1 MAKTP
6 VTTKRGQKEWMDVR
20 LQMKSETSDIVDLT
34 IVIPVYNVE
43 NYVFEA
49 VQSVINLNPRPAQ
62 VVIINDGS
70 TDKSLD
76 ILNSEFAKYEFVE
89 IHSTKNNG
97 LGVARNIG
105 TSFARCKYVYYF
117 DSDDLLD
124 PGLTAKFSM
133 VLNETPDLE
142 LFVFSAK
149 SFYDSEISNTKD
161 IRKLPD
167 YARNMTARFNT
178 GEECFIALSKQKRFF
193 PNAWMYIFKK
203 SIIEDNELKFKPII
217 HEDEDF
223 TPQLFFKSKLTY
235 VCNDKFFLRRIRM
248 GSIMQ
253 SRFTEKNII
262 GYIESIYSQGELFM
276 YPGLEKDTRRLLLQ
290 RIRGNLINI
299 LAIKRSSNLTL
310 SSKVNVQV
318 TELFD
323 KYATVLE
330 KIAVNNF
337 IFYKIINIPIKALRK
352 LTYR

>member
-1 MAKTP
+1 
-6 VTTKRGQKEWMDVR
+6 MDAR
-20 LQMKSETSDIVDLT
+20 LQMTSEVIDIVDLT

-49 VQSVINLNPRPAQ
+49 VESVVNLKPRPAQ
-62 VVIINDGS
+62 IVIINDGS

-76 ILNSEFAKYEFVE
+76 ILNSEFSKYDFVE

-97 LGVARNIG
+97 LGIARNIG
-105 TSFARCKYVYYF
+105 TSFARCEYVYYF

-124 PGLTAKFSM
+124 PSLTSKFSA
-133 VLNETPDLE
+133 VLKECSDLE

-167 YARNMTARFNT
+167 YSRDITALFNT
-178 GEECFIALSKQKRFF
+178 GEECFVALSKKKRFF

-203 SIIEDNELKFKPII
+203 SIIEDGELKFKSII

-223 TPQLFFKSKLTY
+223 TPKLFFKSKLTY
-235 VCNDKFFLRRIRM
+235 VCNDKLFLRRIRM

-253 SRFTEKNII
+253 SRVTEKNII
-262 GYIESIYSQGELFM
+262 GYIESIYSQGELFRR
-276 YPGLEKDTRRLLLQ
+276 PGLSKIARIFLLQ

-299 LAIKRSSNLTL
+299 LALKRSANITL
-310 SSKVNVQV
+310 SSKVSIQV
-318 TELFD
+318 KELFD
-323 KYATVLE
+323 KYATALE

-337 IFYKIINIPIKALRK
+337 IVYKIINIPIKVLKK

>member
-1 MAKTP
+1 
-6 VTTKRGQKEWMDVR
+6 
-20 LQMKSETSDIVDLT
+20 MKSEAIDIVDLT

-43 NYVFEA
+43 SYVLEA
-49 VQSVINLNPRPAQ
+49 VQSAVNLKPRPAQ
-62 VVIINDGS
+62 IVIINDGS
-70 TDKSLD
+70 TDKSLE
-76 ILNSEFAKYEFVE
+76 ILNSEFSKYDFVE
-89 IHSTKNNG
+89 IYSTKNNG
-97 LGVARNIG
+97 LGIARNIG
-105 TSFARCKYVYYF
+105 TSFAKCKYVYYF

-124 PGLTAKFSM
+124 PGLTSKFSA
-133 VLNETPDLE
+133 VLNECSDLE

-167 YARNMTARFNT
+167 YSRDMTALFNT
-178 GEECFIALSKQKRFF
+178 GEECFIALSKKKRFF

-262 GYIESIYSQGELFM
+262 GYIESIYSQGELFIH
-276 YPGLEKDTRRLLLQ
+276 PGLSKASRILLLQ

-299 LAIKRSSNLTL
+299 LAIKRSANITL
-310 SSKVNVQV
+310 SSKVSVQV
-318 TELFD
+318 KELFD
-323 KYATVLE
+323 KYATALE

-337 IFYKIINIPIKALRK
+337 IAYKIINIPIKALKK

>member
-1 MAKTP
+1 
-6 VTTKRGQKEWMDVR
+6 MDAR
-20 LQMKSETSDIVDLT
+20 LQMKSDAIDIVDLT

-49 VQSVINLNPRPAQ
+49 VQSAVNLKPRPAQ
-62 VVIINDGS
+62 IVIINDGS

-76 ILNSEFAKYEFVE
+76 ILNSEFSKYDYVE

-97 LGVARNIG
+97 LGIARNIG

-124 PGLTAKFSM
+124 PGLTSKFST
-133 VLNETPDLE
+133 VLKEYSDLE
-142 LFVFSAK
+142 IFVFSAK
-149 SFYDSEISNTKD
+149 SFYDSEISNAKD

-167 YARNMTARFNT
+167 YSRDMTALFNT
-178 GEECFIALSKQKRFF
+178 GEECFIALSKKKRFF

-262 GYIESIYSQGELFM
+262 GYIESIYSQGELFIH
-276 YPGLEKDTRRLLLQ
+276 PGVSEAAKICLLQ

-299 LAIKRSSNLTL
+299 LAIKKSANIIL
-310 SSKVNVQV
+310 SSKVSVQV
-318 TELFD
+318 KMLFD
-323 KYATVLE
+323 QYATALE

-337 IFYKIINIPIKALRK
+337 IAYKIINILIKVLK
-352 LTYR
+352 KITYR